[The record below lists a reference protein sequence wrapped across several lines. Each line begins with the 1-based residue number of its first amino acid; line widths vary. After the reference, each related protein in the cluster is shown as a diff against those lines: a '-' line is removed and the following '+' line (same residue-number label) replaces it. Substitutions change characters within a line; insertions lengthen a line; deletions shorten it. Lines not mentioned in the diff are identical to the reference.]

1 MEDANC
7 FEDDIPFQKKEK
19 RGGKRKNSGRKF
31 QNKTK
36 HF

>member
-19 RGGKRKNSGRKF
+19 RGGRRKK
-31 QNKTK
+31 K
-36 HF
+36 